1 MTISKYALT
10 VGAGLLALSF
20 AVPVS
25 AAPVL
30 SNTAAVKSATDAQV
44 TEVRWRPGAAV
55 AVGVGAGLLAGAAI
69 ASSQPRYYSDPY
81 YGPGYAPGYYAQ
93 PEYYAPPPSYGYYN
107 EGYQYQS
114 NRYYNGRRDTNSA
127 W

>member
-20 AVPVS
+20 AVPAS

-44 TEVRWRPGAAV
+44 TEVRWRSGAAV
-55 AVGVGAGLLAGAAI
+55 AAGVGAGIIAGAAI
-69 ASSQPRYYSDPY
+69 ANSNNYYYSDPY
-81 YGPGYAPGYYAQ
+81 YAPAYGPSYYSVE
-93 PEYYAPPPSYGYYN
+93 PDYGYY
-107 EGYQYQS
+107 GYTYS
-114 NRYYNGRRDTNSA
+114 GPSHRWYNGRRDTNASGN